1 MKLQN
6 LTVIFC
12 IIVIPIT
19 LILSAYIGTQIDT
32 ATLQRA
38 YDTKLL
44 DATHDAVVAFQT
56 NTQNNVY
63 SANADSVR
71 RDIKAAINVFS
82 TSLSTGLGLGTAGAE
97 YILPYIPAMVFTMY
111 DGFYIYTPDYDYDG
125 QEELFRHILKPYINY
140 TARYVSGSSDIVV
153 AYSLDN
159 YISVYGNVAG
169 KGYVARSGYLI
180 DLKRVEVVNGQVITY
195 RAEDGRKINTTL
207 TEDLYEQQE
216 TGQMGVAYNNESAKK
231 YYQEA
236 YEFTKWLIHDMKIQD
251 IVIPAN
257 VMRADGVYYRDAYLE
272 YDANNDKVLRLDND
286 NTEEDSYSAFNQHK
300 RDIMKMSIQDNLNT
314 AIARYDQNS
323 QALGTTASFALPRL
337 TDEDWEKMLTG
348 VNMITFMQG
357 IQVGTKVYNSYAI
370 VTSTNN
376 KQYISP
382 NELYYIDSAN
392 TYHRI
397 NCEHIQGDIT
407 GYRASSFKRIRGK
420 KDESKFY
427 YKHQELA
434 CYYCIV
440 SSLNEEIDVS
450 KLNEARLQKYY
461 YALARERYNLY
472 KATSFN
478 FFDT

>member
-6 LTVIFC
+6 LTIIFC
-12 IIVIPIT
+12 IIVIPVV

-32 ATLQRA
+32 ATLQRN

-82 TSLSTGLGLGTAGAE
+82 TSLSTGLGFGAAGTE
-97 YILPYIPAMVFTMY
+97 RVLPYIPAMLFTMY

-125 QEELFRHILKPYINY
+125 EKELFRHILKPYINY
-140 TARYVSGSSDIVV
+140 TARYVSGDSDIVV

-180 DLKRVEVVNGQVITY
+180 DLSRVKLESGKVVAYQ
-195 RAEDGRKINTTL
+195 AEDGRWFNTTD
-207 TEDLYEQQE
+207 TENLYEQQE
-216 TGQMGVAYNNESAKK
+216 DGRMGVAYNNESAKK

-236 YEFTKWLIHDMKIQD
+236 YEFTKWLIQDMRIQN
-251 IVIPAN
+251 IVIPQNAK
-257 VMRADGVYYRDAYLE
+257 RADGKYYKDVYVKE
-272 YDANNDKVLRLDND
+272 YDANQDKVLILNS
-286 NTEEDSYSAFNQHK
+286 NNKEEDLNSAFNQHK
-300 RDIMKMSIQDNLNT
+300 RDIMKLAIQDNLNT
-314 AIARYDQNS
+314 AIARYDKNS
-323 QALGTTASFALPRL
+323 QALGTTASFSLPKL
-337 TDEDWEKMLTG
+337 TDEDWEKILTG

-357 IQVGTKVYNSYAI
+357 LQVGTKVYNSYAI

-382 NELYYIDSAN
+382 NEIYYIDTAN

-397 NCEHIQGDIT
+397 NCDHIQGNIT
-407 GYRASSFKRIRGK
+407 GYKASDFKRIRGK
-420 KDESKFY
+420 ADESKFY

-440 SSLNEEIDVS
+440 SSLNKEIDIS
-450 KLNEARLQKYY
+450 ELNSERLQKYY
-461 YALARERYNLY
+461 YALAREKYNLY

-478 FFDT
+478 YF